1 MTNRNVLNKKSF
13 KSATIP
19 KTMFAEQRRQKILE
33 LLQEEGS
40 ARVKALSD
48 TFNVSEPTIRQDLE
62 KLEAEGFI
70 VRKHGGAFLKSVP
83 QQVQA
88 MSLEHLDNM
97 GKKHAIGRKAAKFVD
112 HGETI
117 ILDAGSTTTEMV
129 DFLIEKQNLKVM
141 TNALNIVLRLG
152 AVPGFTVFSSSGQF
166 KPPTLSLTGEKAAEF
181 FSDVYASKLFLATAG
196 ISFDAGLTYPGF
208 NDLYVKR
215 AMIKAAKEVFLVADA
230 TKIGKV
236 SLASL
241 GGLDLIQTF
250 ITDTSIR
257 DEDRRRF
264 EDMGVKVILA
274 G

>member
-1 MTNRNVLNKKSF
+1 MLG
-13 KSATIP
+13 
-19 KTMFAEQRRQKILE
+19 EQRRLKILE
-33 LLQEEGS
+33 LLREEGS
-40 ARVKALSD
+40 ARVRDLSK
-48 TFNVSEPTIRQDLE
+48 TFSVSEPTIRQDLE
-62 KLEAEGFI
+62 KLEAGGTITRE
-70 VRKHGGAFLKSVP
+70 HGGAFLKSVP

-97 GKKHAIGRKAAKFVD
+97 EKKNAIGCKAATFVD

-129 DFLIEKQNLKVM
+129 DSLVEKQNLKVM

-208 NDLYVKR
+208 NDLYVKK
-215 AMIKAAKEVFLVADA
+215 AMIKAAKEVFLVADS

-250 ITDTSIR
+250 ITDEAIT

-264 EDMGVKVILA
+264 EDMGVKVIIA
-274 G
+274 R

>member
-1 MTNRNVLNKKSF
+1 ML
-13 KSATIP
+13 
-19 KTMFAEQRRQKILE
+19 AEQRRLKILE
-33 LLQEEGS
+33 LLREEGS
-40 ARVKALSD
+40 ARVRDLSK
-48 TFNVSEPTIRQDLE
+48 TFSVSEPTIRQDLE
-62 KLEAEGFI
+62 KLEAGGTITRE
-70 VRKHGGAFLKSVP
+70 HGGAFLKSVP

-88 MSLEHLDNM
+88 MSLEHLSNM
-97 GKKHAIGRKAAKFVD
+97 EKKRAIAREAAKFVD

-129 DFLIEKQNLKVM
+129 DSLREKQNLKVM

-208 NDLYVKR
+208 NDLYVKK
-215 AMIKAAKEVFLVADA
+215 AMIKAAKEVFLLADS

-241 GGLDLIQTF
+241 GGLDLIHTF
-250 ITDTSIR
+250 ITDTSIA

-274 G
+274 E